1 MTEQMNAN
9 MRGSVLASDPP
20 EHDVLR
26 GVLSEKLAPRALA
39 KLRDEIGERA
49 DAIVAEAVA
58 KGTFDAVTDLC
69 ARLPVEIVADL
80 IGLPPEGRER
90 LLPGSDAV
98 FATFG
103 PLDARMQARMP
114 AFQSYFA
121 YMMSF
126 TDRSKLAPGSWGA
139 AIWDAVDDG
148 RIAPESATI
157 LLNAYLVAAMDTTV
171 YALGSYLRFL
181 AGDPQRW
188 AALKA
193 DPGLIGSGFEETLRA
208 ESPVQGVLPPDHP
221 GRRRRRRTR
230 ARPQPR
236 PGAQRLRVP
245 GRTALPRAR
254 PFRPAPKPGRSRRLR
269 LRDLRLRRPGT
280 SPDRSPGADH
290 VTAAAGR
297 EHPARRRARSAPSSR
312 SPRP

>member
-1 MTEQMNAN
+1 
-9 MRGSVLASDPP
+9 
-20 EHDVLR
+20 
-26 GVLSEKLAPRALA
+26 
-39 KLRDEIGERA
+39 
-49 DAIVAEAVA
+49 
-58 KGTFDAVTDLC
+58 
-69 ARLPVEIVADL
+69 VEIVADL

-181 AGDPQRW
+181 AGDPRRW

-193 DPGLIGSGFEETLRA
+193 DPGLIGSGFEETLRV
-208 ESPVQGVLPPDHP
+208 ESPVQGFYRLTTRDVDVDGVL
-221 GRRRRRRTR
+221 
-230 ARPQPR
+230 
-236 PGAQRLRVP
+236 VP
-245 GRTALPRAR
+245 A
-254 PFRPAPKPGRSRRLR
+254 RSRVLVHNASAC
-269 LRDLRLRRPGT
+269 RDERHYPD
-280 SPDRSPGADH
+280 PDRFDLHRNPVDH
-290 VTAAAGR
+290 VAFGYGIHGCAGQGLARIEARALITSLLQRVESIQLAAEPVR
-297 EHPARRRARSAPSSR
+297 HLHPALRGLEHLPVTVVPAREG
-312 SPRP
+312 